1 MSPIMDY
8 KPPQQRSFYI
18 KMMLLQM
25 MLHDVTEQ
33 ARFGT
38 KKQNRIIPLLVW
50 EYCYLLQYLKWLR
63 VWEPKVFTAEQQT
76 IHIQLKRNFLFSF
89 V

>member
-38 KKQNRIIPLLVW
+38 KKQNRIIPLLV
-50 EYCYLLQYLKWLR
+50 
-63 VWEPKVFTAEQQT
+63 
-76 IHIQLKRNFLFSF
+76 
-89 V
+89 